1 MDLPFAA
8 EVEERDAL
16 FVPAG
21 FDTPA
26 KQEALVQGSNLLGP
40 QGEPVLFEEI
50 I

>member
-8 EVEERDAL
+8 EVDERDAL